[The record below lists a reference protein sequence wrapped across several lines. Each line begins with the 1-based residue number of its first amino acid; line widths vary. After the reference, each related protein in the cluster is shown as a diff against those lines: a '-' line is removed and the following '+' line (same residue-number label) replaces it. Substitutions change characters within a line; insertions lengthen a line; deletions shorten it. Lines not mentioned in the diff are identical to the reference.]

1 MPLQALRIPESA
13 DGMRA
18 DAGVSELVGLSRSQV
33 SKLIA
38 AGNVLVDGKPLKKSD
53 TLTTGT
59 WLEVSWEEVDP
70 HYVEPRE
77 AEDLEI
83 VHLDDEFV
91 VVNKPIWVAAHPSP
105 AWEGATVLGVLA
117 ARGISVVT
125 SGVMERAGIVQRLD
139 AGTSGL
145 MVVARTENAYSNL
158 KDQFRQREVLKIY
171 HALVQ
176 GQMDPVQGTID
187 APLGRHPKNDFS
199 FAVREGGRHAITHYK
214 TLEAHRFASLLE
226 ITLETGR
233 THQIRVHFSALKHPL
248 VGDSMYGADPKL
260 AERLGLERQWL
271 HAVKLGFKHPATGEN
286 VEFSS
291 DYPSDLAGALEALRV
306 S

>member
-1 MPLQALRIPESA
+1 MPLQALRIPESVS
-13 DGMRA
+13 GLRA
-18 DAGVSELVGLSRSQV
+18 DAGVAELVGLSRSQV
-33 SKLIA
+33 SKLISA
-38 AGNVLVDGKPLKKSD
+38 EKVMVDGKPLKKSE
-53 TLTTGT
+53 TLTAGA
-59 WLEVSWEEVDP
+59 WLEVSWQEVDP

-83 VHLDDEFV
+83 VHLDEEFV

-105 AWEGATVLGVLA
+105 AWEGPTVLGVLA
-117 ARGISVVT
+117 ARGITVVT

-171 HALVQ
+171 HAMVQ

-187 APLGRHPKNDFS
+187 APLGRHPKNDFR
-199 FAVREGGRHAITHYK
+199 FAVREGGRHAVTHYK

-226 ITLETGR
+226 VQLETGR
-233 THQIRVHFSALKHPL
+233 THQIRVHFSALAHPL
-248 VGDSMYGADPKL
+248 AGDTMYGADPKL
-260 AERLGLERQWL
+260 ADKLGLKRQWL
-271 HAVKLGFKHPATGEN
+271 HATTLGFKHPATGEN
-286 VEFSS
+286 VQFSS
-291 DYPSDLAGALEALRV
+291 DYPSDLAAALEVLRV